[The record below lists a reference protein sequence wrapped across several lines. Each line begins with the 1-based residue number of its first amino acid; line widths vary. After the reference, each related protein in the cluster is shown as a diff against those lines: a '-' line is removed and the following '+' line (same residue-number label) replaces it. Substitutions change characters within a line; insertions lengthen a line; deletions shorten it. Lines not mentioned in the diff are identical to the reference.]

1 MERRAESACTALGA
15 RDCVGE
21 RLEDEDLAT
30 PTEEH
35 QQLAQLRRLDRVRR
49 ELRQLLKRR
58 SQRRALCDG
67 VVGVEETRRELSVEE
82 PLEEPAFVRHKR
94 RPKRLSRQPPQPHGR
109 LCRRGRHL

>member
-1 MERRAESACTALGA
+1 ML
-15 RDCVGE
+15 
-21 RLEDEDLAT
+21 
-30 PTEEH
+30 
-35 QQLAQLRRLDRVRR
+35 RR

-94 RPKRLSRQPPQPHGR
+94 RPKRLSRRTPLQARTPFVTR
-109 LCRRGRHL
+109 KVARK